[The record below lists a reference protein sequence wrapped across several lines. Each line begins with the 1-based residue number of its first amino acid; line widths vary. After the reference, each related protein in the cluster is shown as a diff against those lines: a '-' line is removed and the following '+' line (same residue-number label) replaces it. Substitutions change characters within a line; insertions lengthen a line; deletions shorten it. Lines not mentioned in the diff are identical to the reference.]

1 MNYIS
6 LNDDYVLKPD
16 EGQALILTSL
26 LGRNLHPE
34 IGDSFTNVIHP
45 IYAMIL
51 SFVDGRQ
58 YDFCI
63 RDASEYLDIPAAL
76 VKGFIDKL
84 INNPDSVYLK
94 SKDGVSQFPPH
105 TIISHPEEKK
115 TTRYNPN
122 IFHYTDADVKIKRHK
137 TPSELTL
144 MVNNICVTDCI
155 YCYEDKSKKVSCGIP
170 LDRIID
176 LIREAKRLHV
186 NTFDVIGGE
195 FFLYPHWREV
205 MTELRKNGYHPYLS
219 TKKPLSEDEV
229 RFLADLNIHD
239 LQVSID
245 SLIEAHLVPS
255 LNVKSGYVNSIRNTL
270 ALLRKYGIPLKVH
283 TVLTKYTCNVEDI
296 DSIFLELKD
305 KDNLIDWHI
314 VKADPSLYPR
324 RPYDSFIFSAENL
337 NVVIDHLE
345 ILKNTSGLSIRYPEK
360 VRENE
365 PVSDVL
371 NTSLIKNEK
380 LFFNRSFCSGL
391 YSSLYI
397 LPDGKVTICEQ
408 LYWNKNFIVGDVLE
422 NSIEEIWN
430 SDKSTSL
437 YYITRNDIP
446 SDSICH
452 SCDKFEVCRNLRQV
466 CYREIIRKYG
476 ADKWYYPDPSCPYNN

>member
-1 MNYIS
+1 
-6 LNDDYVLKPD
+6 
-16 EGQALILTSL
+16 
-26 LGRNLHPE
+26 
-34 IGDSFTNVIHP
+34 
-45 IYAMIL
+45 
-51 SFVDGRQ
+51 
-58 YDFCI
+58 
-63 RDASEYLDIPAAL
+63 
-76 VKGFIDKL
+76 
-84 INNPDSVYLK
+84 
-94 SKDGVSQFPPH
+94 
-105 TIISHPEEKK
+105 
-115 TTRYNPN
+115 
-122 IFHYTDADVKIKRHK
+122 
-137 TPSELTL
+137 
-144 MVNNICVTDCI
+144 
-155 YCYEDKSKKVSCGIP
+155 
-170 LDRIID
+170 
-176 LIREAKRLHV
+176 
-186 NTFDVIGGE
+186 
-195 FFLYPHWREV
+195 

-229 RFLADLNIHD
+229 KFLADLNIHD

-408 LYWNKNFIVGDVLE
+408 LYWNKDFIVGDVLE